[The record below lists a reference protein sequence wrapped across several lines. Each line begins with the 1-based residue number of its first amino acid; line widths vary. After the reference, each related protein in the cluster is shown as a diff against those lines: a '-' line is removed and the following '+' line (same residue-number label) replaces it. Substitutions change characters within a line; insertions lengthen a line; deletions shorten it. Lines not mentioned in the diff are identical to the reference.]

1 MSDELLEGLN
11 PEQQKAVLHG
21 NGPMLVI
28 AGAGTGKTR
37 VITHRIAHLVMSGQA
52 KATEIVALTFTD
64 KSAEEML
71 NRVDEL
77 LPLGYESIQVSTFH
91 KFCDRILRESG
102 LQIGLN
108 TEFQVVSKAEQW
120 MLLKQNFFKL
130 DLKYYRPLGNPYRFI
145 DAMLTHISRVKD
157 ELVTP
162 EMYREWAEKQAE
174 EVGVLR
180 ENPPLSPFA
189 KGGSVQSAENQEK
202 VSPTLKKGGRGDLKF
217 PEDPTAE
224 QEEAIKSLEIAAVY
238 ERYQE
243 LLVADPRET
252 RLDFGDLILY
262 TIKLLRERK
271 SVLAKY
277 QKQFKYILVDEFQD
291 TNFAQNELVKLLG
304 GESQNVFVVGDD
316 DQSIYRFRGAAVS
329 NILQFREDYPGTET
343 VVLNRNYR
351 STQSILD
358 TSYELIQHNN
368 PDRLEVVAQ
377 VDKKLISA
385 SGQGRTPEILHAE
398 NLDAETE
405 LVARTILDMKEG
417 ALTPALSRETGEGVE
432 QMDLFSAV
440 KQSDGAEGL
449 RWSDFA
455 ILARANAHLEPFIQ
469 TLRFYGIPYQVVG
482 SRGLLV
488 REEIRD
494 LIAYLRVVIDP
505 EDSLSL
511 FRVLS
516 MDVLHLDGRDLL
528 FALKWAKKQNLSL
541 YGVIDVLGQLR
552 LKPETVERLT
562 SLKAQI
568 EKERSQHAERN
579 PGKVLRDF
587 VQETGLIKYL
597 ASDETLDN
605 VTKVLNINKFF
616 EKIKDYLTN
625 HEDRTTAGFVDYL
638 DLMIEAGDNPATAEM
653 DSQND
658 AVNILT
664 THAAKGLEFEVV
676 FAVNLINDRFP
687 TRRRSDG
694 IPVPEQFIRETLP
707 TGDEHIQEER
717 RLFYVAMTRA
727 KRHLF
732 LSYSDTYG
740 GVRVRK
746 PSVFLEEALGAQ
758 NTLAAKLHGEIDR
771 QLETKPQGGEFD
783 LHPFLPRLFS
793 YSQLQTFETCPL
805 KYKYSYIY
813 RIPTEIGRS
822 LVFGQVIHRT
832 LKDFHDGIGKGL
844 SSSLD
849 VLLELFAHNWSRE
862 GYDSAE
868 EVDQQFQRGQDILRK
883 YHAAQGGAFVPSAF
897 LEKGF
902 ILKTGQHALTGYID
916 RIDQLPDGTYEVIDY
931 KTGKMQDL
939 ATLEKKAA
947 TDEQLSIYALA
958 CRDVLKIEVSRLTL
972 YFIEEGLKASAQRD
986 AAQMEEQEQ
995 KITEIADKVIRSE
1008 FTATPDART
1017 CGMCAYHELCPFSAV

>member
-1 MSDELLEGLN
+1 MASELLEGLN
-11 PEQQKAVLHG
+11 PEQKKAVLHTE
-21 NGPMLVI
+21 GPMLVI

-52 KATEIVALTFTD
+52 KPTEIVALTFTD

-91 KFCDRILRESG
+91 KFCDRLLRESG
-102 LQIGLN
+102 LDIGLN
-108 TEFQVVSKAEQW
+108 TDFRVLSKAEQW
-120 MLLKQNFFKL
+120 MLIKQNFFKL
-130 DLKYYRPLGNPYRFI
+130 DLKYFRPLGNPYRFI

-162 EMYREWAEKQAE
+162 EMYRAWADRQADP
-174 EVGVLR
+174 L
-180 ENPPLSPFA
+180 NPPW
-189 KGGSVQSAENQEK
+189 Q
-202 VSPTLKKGGRGDLKF
+202 GDIS
-217 PEDPTAE
+217 AE
-224 QEEAIKSLEIAAVY
+224 QEEAIKSLEIAQVY
-238 ERYQE
+238 EQYQK
-243 LLVADPRET
+243 LLVEDPRET
-252 RLDFGDLILY
+252 KLDFGDLILY
-262 TIKLLRERK
+262 TIRLLRERK

-277 QKQFKYILVDEFQD
+277 QTQFKFILVDEFQD
-291 TNFAQNELVKLLG
+291 TNYAQNELVKLLG
-304 GESQNVFVVGDD
+304 GEKQNVFVVGDD

-329 NILQFREDYPGTET
+329 NILQFQQDYPKTET

-358 TSYELIQHNN
+358 TSYALIQHNN

-377 VDKKLISA
+377 VNKKLLSA
-385 SGQGRTPEILHAE
+385 DGTGRTPEILHAE
-398 NLDAETE
+398 NLAAETE
-405 LVARTILDMKEG
+405 LVARTILDLKEG
-417 ALTPALSRETGEGVE
+417 VNDRKRGSFGVPQDDGREGGTE
-432 QMDLFSAV
+432 QMDLFSAAR
-440 KQSDGAEGL
+440 QSDDLEAEDNGL

-455 ILARANAHLEPFIQ
+455 ILARANAHLEPFIE
-469 TLRFYGIPYQVVG
+469 TLRYYGIPYQVVG
-482 SRGLLV
+482 SRGLFV

-494 LIAYLRVVIDP
+494 LISYLRVVIDP
-505 EDSLSL
+505 DDSLSL

-516 MDVLHLDGRDLL
+516 MEVLHLDGRDLL

-562 SLKAQI
+562 SLKAHI
-568 EKERSQHAERN
+568 EKERRGQAERN
-579 PGKVLRDF
+579 PGRVLRDF
-587 VQETGLIKYL
+587 VREIKLLEYL
-597 ASDETLDN
+597 SGDETMDN
-605 VTKVLNINKFF
+605 ITRILNINKLF
-616 EKIKDYLTN
+616 EKIKDYLSS

-638 DLMIEAGDNPATAEM
+638 ELLIEAGDNPATADI
-653 DSQND
+653 DSTSD
-658 AVNILT
+658 AVHLMT
-664 THAAKGLEFEVV
+664 VHAAKGLEFEVV
-676 FAVNLINDRFP
+676 FTVNLINDRFP
-687 TRRRSDG
+687 TRRRGDT
-694 IPVPEQFIRETLP
+694 IPLPEEFIRETLP

-727 KRHLF
+727 RRQLY

-746 PSVFLEEALGAQ
+746 PSVFLEEALGGQ
-758 NTLAAKLHGEIDR
+758 SMLAAPLHGKLDQQAE
-771 QLETKPQGGEFD
+771 QGPKEGEFD

-793 YSQLQTFETCPL
+793 YSQLQTFESCPL

-813 RIPTEIGRS
+813 RIPTETGRA

-832 LKDFHDGIGKGL
+832 LKDFHDGLGKGL
-844 SSSLD
+844 PSTLD
-849 VLLELFAHNWSRE
+849 ALLELFEHNWSRE

-868 EVDQQFQRGQDILRK
+868 EVDQQFARGQDILRR
-883 YHAAQGGAFVPSAF
+883 YHAEQHGVFVPSAF

-939 ATLEKKAA
+939 ETLEKKVK

-972 YFIEEGLKASAQRD
+972 YFIEEGLKASTQRD
-986 AAQMEEQEQ
+986 AAQMEAQEQ
-995 KITEIADKVIRSE
+995 QIVSIADRIQTSSFE
-1008 FTATPDART
+1008 ATPDVRT
-1017 CGMCAYHELCPFSAV
+1017 CGFCAYHELCPYSAV